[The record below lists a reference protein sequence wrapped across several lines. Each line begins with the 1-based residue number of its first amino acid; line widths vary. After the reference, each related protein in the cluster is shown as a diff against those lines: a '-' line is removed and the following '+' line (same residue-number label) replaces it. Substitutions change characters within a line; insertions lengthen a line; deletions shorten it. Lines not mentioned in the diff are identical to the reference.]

1 MLHNKKRRQ
10 LNIKI
15 LWFPLKII
23 PEFIGL
29 STLQNNLLL
38 IFVEYSLCVRWWANC
53 SVLSHYL
60 ILAQPHNSLK
70 RPSYEVED
78 VT

>member
-10 LNIKI
+10 LKIKI
-15 LWFPLKII
+15 SWFPLKII

-38 IFVEYSLCVRWWANC
+38 IFVEYSLYITGWANC
-53 SVLSHYL
+53 FVLSHYL
-60 ILAQPHNSLK
+60 ILAQPHNSSCK
-70 RPSYEVED
+70 VKD